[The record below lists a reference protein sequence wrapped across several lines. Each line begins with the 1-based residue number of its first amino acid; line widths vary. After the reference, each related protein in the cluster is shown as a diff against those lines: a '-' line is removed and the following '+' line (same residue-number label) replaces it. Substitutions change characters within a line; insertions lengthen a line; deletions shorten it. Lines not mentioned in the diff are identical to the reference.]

1 MNPASNPPNS
11 PAGLLKP
18 LNHSEPGGASETVSG
33 TPPAAVRA
41 ACHRALMARERIL
54 QGYPD
59 WQAWRRQARDIKAEA
74 ISRLDELLQQ
84 MARGVQAWG
93 GKVLWARDAAQ
104 ARELILGLT
113 REHRVTMVTK
123 SKSMTTEEICLNPA
137 LSAAGIRTLET
148 DLGEFIVQL
157 AGDSP
162 AHLTAP
168 ALHLDRRQIATIF
181 RERLGTACPQ
191 DPAALTRLACDHIQP
206 DFWRAGMGIT
216 GVNFAA
222 PDGTLVFLENESN
235 LRLTATLPP
244 VQVALMGLE
253 KIIPAL
259 ADVEVLLRLLPAS
272 ATGQRLTALVHFL
285 RGRKFQPEGP
295 QAFYLI
301 ILDNGRRR
309 LARDPEFREALY
321 CLRCGACLNVCPIF
335 QLRAAHL
342 YRRVYPGAIGI
353 LLAPHLAPVGDIS
366 DLCSQC
372 GACQEICPVG
382 IRLTEN
388 ILKERARSRQWRNL
402 RTLSGLAGQ
411 ALVRPRLYRSLE
423 PGLRLLQTLAPGR
436 QQPPW
441 PALRLSPE
449 SFQRRWRRQP
459 HPGSPTRAPEP
470 PVAPA
475 GVSFSRATEAV
486 RFAGPGGKGDAIED
500 APSLAAR
507 LEEVGATCR
516 QVRGADQLARLLAQL
531 PEPLWFQDHPWLSRA
546 ARELR
551 RLGLSPHLVKR
562 RWAPPGQTA
571 VSVGL
576 GAIPETGSVL
586 IEAASGPAAA
596 ISFRVPRLVV
606 IVPREAAAL
615 SLAQALDLVAR
626 QAPGMITWLTGPSRT
641 ADIEKVLVLGAQGP
655 RELQVVIYQQED

>member
-1 MNPASNPPNS
+1 
-11 PAGLLKP
+11 
-18 LNHSEPGGASETVSG
+18 V
-33 TPPAAVRA
+33 VRA
-41 ACHRALMARERIL
+41 ACHRALTARERIL
-54 QGYPD
+54 QDYPD
-59 WQAWRRQARDIKAEA
+59 WQAWRRQAREIKAEA
-74 ISRLDELLQQ
+74 ISRLDELLPRL
-84 MARGVQAWG
+84 AREVQAWG

-104 ARELILGLT
+104 ARELILGLA

-123 SKSMTTEEICLNPA
+123 SKSMTTEEIGLTPA
-137 LSAAGIRTLET
+137 LTAAGIRTWET

-168 ALHLDRRQIATIF
+168 ALHLDRRQIAALF
-181 RERLGTACPQ
+181 RERLGAACPP
-191 DPAALTRLACDHIQP
+191 DPEALTRLACGHLQP
-206 DFWRAGMGIT
+206 HFWRAGMGIT

-222 PDGTLVFLENESN
+222 ADGTLVFLENESN
-235 LRLTATLPP
+235 LRLTATLPR
-244 VQVALMGLE
+244 VQVAVMGLE

-259 ADVEVLLRLLPAS
+259 GDAEVLLRLLPAS

-295 QAFYLI
+295 QTFYLI

-321 CLRCGACLNVCPIF
+321 CLRCGACLNICPVF

-353 LLAPHLAPVGDIS
+353 LLAPHLAPVGDLS

-382 IRLTEN
+382 ISLAEN
-388 ILKERARSRQWRNL
+388 ILKERARSRRFRTL
-402 RTLSGLAGQ
+402 RALSGLAGQ

-423 PGLRLLQTLAPGR
+423 PGLRFLQTLVPGLR
-436 QQPPW
+436 QPPW
-441 PALRLSPE
+441 SALRLSPE
-449 SFQRRWRRQP
+449 SFQRRRRRGP
-459 HPGSPTRAPEP
+459 HPGSPTQAPD
-470 PVAPA
+470 PVAAP
-475 GVSFSRATEAV
+475 GGGSFPMATEVA
-486 RFAGPGGKGDAIED
+486 RPAGPGGKGDAIMD
-500 APSLAAR
+500 LPTLAAR
-507 LEEVGATCR
+507 LGEVGATCQR
-516 QVRGADQLARLLAQL
+516 VRGAGQLARLLAQL

-551 RLGLSPHLVKR
+551 RLGLSPHLAKR
-562 RWAPPGQTA
+562 HWAPPGQTA
-571 VSVGL
+571 VIVGL

-596 ISFRVPRLVV
+596 ISFRVRRLVV
-606 IVPREAAAL
+606 IVPQEAAGL

-626 QAPGMITWLTGPSRT
+626 QAPGMISWLTGPSRS

-655 RELQVVIYQQED
+655 RDLQVVLYQPED